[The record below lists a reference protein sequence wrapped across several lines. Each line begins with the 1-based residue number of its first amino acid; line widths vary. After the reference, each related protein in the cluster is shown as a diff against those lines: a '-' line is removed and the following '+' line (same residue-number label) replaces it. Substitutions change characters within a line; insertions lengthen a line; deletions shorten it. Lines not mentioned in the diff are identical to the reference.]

1 MCQKNHAHY
10 ETIFV
15 TFTENK
21 NCVNI
26 KHQLFLSRYDLLK
39 ILINRVYYSCI
50 AIFIVHTGYF
60 LLLALKIISMC

>member
-1 MCQKNHAHY
+1 M
-10 ETIFV
+10 

-21 NCVNI
+21 NYMNI
-26 KHQLFLSRYDLLK
+26 KHQLFPSHYDLLK
-39 ILINRVYYSCI
+39 ILVNLVYYTCI